1 MPYYKGLFDT
11 YGRDVDSPARR
22 RAAAGL
28 LSLRR
33 RLRKE
38 IPPRTVEETL
48 LLATWNIREFGR
60 NKMFG
65 PRLDES
71 IQYIAEII
79 NHFDLVAVQEV
90 KENLADLKKLIRVL
104 GDWWEYIVTDV
115 VAGSAGNTERIA
127 FLYDTRKVR
136 FDHVAGEVTL
146 PEEKGKYWQLARTP
160 FICTFRTGWR
170 RFSLCSVHIYYGES
184 KPLDK
189 RRLREIDRLSAF
201 LAEKNSRRQKDD
213 NGEPESIVLLGDFN
227 IFDTKDKTFQALEK
241 NNFTVPIVGKTNLG
255 DDKYFDQIAFHDPR
269 NLLWPRDRDLPI
281 KDVPRTGV
289 FRFLDCVFRDKD
301 LESYDPEMSETC
313 GAKYKNNQNKAGF
326 YKKWRTF
333 QMSDHCPLWVELRID
348 FSDPFIAVAGGLAAR
363 ARTSPKAKTK
373 TVKAAGTKLRSSR
386 GSGSSGKKASPLRK
400 SQPSARKS

>member
-11 YGRDVDSPARR
+11 YPRDVETPARK

-33 RLRKE
+33 KLRKE

-79 NHFDLVAVQEV
+79 NHFDLVAIQEV
-90 KENLADLKKLIRVL
+90 KENLGDLRKLIRVL

-115 VAGSAGNTERIA
+115 VAGGAGNTERIA

-160 FICTFRTGWR
+160 FLCTFRTGWR
-170 RFSLCSVHIYYGES
+170 RFALCSVHIYYGES

-189 RRLREIDRLSAF
+189 RRLKEIEKLSAF
-201 LAEKNSRRQKDD
+201 LAEKNERRQKDD
-213 NGEPESIVLLGDFN
+213 NGEPESIILLGDFN
-227 IFDTKDKTFQALEK
+227 IFDTNDKTFQALE
-241 NNFTVPIVGKTNLG
+241 NNDFTVPIVGKTNLG
-255 DDKYFDQIAFHDPR
+255 EDKYFDQIAFHDPR
-269 NLLWPRDRDLPI
+269 NLLWPKVRDVPI
-281 KDVPRTGV
+281 KNVPRTGV
-289 FRFLDCVFRDKD
+289 FRFLQCVFRDQD
-301 LESYDPEMSETC
+301 LKSYDPEMFQTC
-313 GAKYKNNQNKAGF
+313 GAKYKNNKNKEAF

-333 QMSDHCPLWVELRID
+333 QISDHCPLWVELRID
-348 FSDPFIAVAGGLAAR
+348 FSDPFIAVAGGLARR
-363 ARTSPKAKTK
+363 AATSAKAETK
-373 TVKAAGTKLRSSR
+373 TVKPAKKKSSR
-386 GSGSSGKKASPLRK
+386 KAAKAGKKTSKRK
-400 SQPSARKS
+400 R

>member
-11 YGRDVDSPARR
+11 FPKGVDSPARK

-38 IPPRTVEETL
+38 VPPRTVEETL

-65 PRLDES
+65 ARLDES

-90 KENLADLKKLIRVL
+90 KENLGDLKKLIRVL
-104 GDWWEYIVTDV
+104 GDWWEYIVTDM

-146 PEEKGKYWQLARTP
+146 PEEKGNYWQLARTP
-160 FICTFRTGWR
+160 FLCTFRTGWR

-189 RRLREIDRLSAF
+189 RRLQEIDKLSAF
-201 LAEKNSRRQKDD
+201 LADKNSKRQKDD
-213 NGEPESIVLLGDFN
+213 NGEPETIILLGDFN
-227 IFDTKDKTFQALEK
+227 IFDTEDKTFQALKK
-241 NNFTVPIVGKTNLG
+241 NKFTVPIVGKTNLG
-255 DDKYFDQIAFHDPR
+255 EDKYFDQIAFHDPR
-269 NLLWPRDRDLPI
+269 NLLWPKERDVPI
-281 KDVPRTGV
+281 KDVPRTGI
-289 FRFLDCVFRDKD
+289 FRFLPSVFRDQD
-301 LESYDPEMSETC
+301 LESYDPEMLATC
-313 GAKYKNNQNKAGF
+313 GAKYKNNKNKKGF
-326 YKKWRTF
+326 YNKWRTF

-348 FSDPFIAVAGGLAAR
+348 FSDRFIPVAGGLVVRKTDA
-363 ARTSPKAKTK
+363 KAPTK
-373 TVKAAGTKLRSSR
+373 TVKPA
-386 GSGSSGKKASPLRK
+386 KKK
-400 SQPSARKS
+400 

>member
-11 YGRDVDSPARR
+11 YPRDVESDARK

-33 RLRKE
+33 KMRKE

-60 NKMFG
+60 NAMFG

-115 VAGSAGNTERIA
+115 VAGRAGNTERIA

-170 RFSLCSVHIYYGES
+170 RFSLVSVHIYYGVS
-184 KPLDK
+184 KAIDK
-189 RRLREIDRLSAF
+189 RRLQEIEKLSAF
-201 LAEKNSRRQKDD
+201 LADKNTRRQKDD
-213 NGEPESIVLLGDFN
+213 NGEPESIILLGDFN
-227 IFDTKDKTFQALEK
+227 IFDTKDKTFQALTT
-241 NNFTVPIVGKTNLG
+241 NDFTVPIIGKSNLG
-255 DDKYFDQIAFHDPR
+255 ADKNFDQIAFHDPR
-269 NLLWPRDRDLPI
+269 NLLWPKQRDVPI
-281 KDVPRTGV
+281 KNVPRSGV
-289 FRFLDCVFRDKD
+289 FHYLDCVFRDQDVKA
-301 LESYDPEMSETC
+301 YDREMFETN
-313 GAKYKNNQNKAGF
+313 GAKYKNNKNKEGF

-333 QMSDHCPLWVELRID
+333 QMSDHFPLWVELRID
-348 FSDPFIAVAGGLAAR
+348 FSDPFIAVAGGLAIKKPL
-363 ARTSPKAKTK
+363 TNTKTK
-373 TVKAAGTKLRSSR
+373 PKKAAKKKPAKKRPTK
-386 GSGSSGKKASPLRK
+386 KKATK
-400 SQPSARKS
+400 K

>member
-11 YGRDVDSPARR
+11 YPRDVDSPAKR

-90 KENLADLKKLIRVL
+90 KDNLGDLKKLIKVL

-127 FLYDTRKVR
+127 YLYDTRKVR

-170 RFSLCSVHIYYGES
+170 RFALVSVHIYYGES
-184 KPLDK
+184 KPLDE
-189 RRLREIDRLSAF
+189 RRLKEIEKLSAF
-201 LAEKNSRRQKDD
+201 LADKNTRRQKDD
-213 NGEPESIVLLGDFN
+213 NGEPESIILLGDFN
-227 IFDTKDKTFQALEK
+227 IFDTKDKTFQALE
-241 NNFTVPIVGKTNLG
+241 NNDFTVPIVGKTNLG

-269 NLLWPRDRDLPI
+269 NLLWPKKRDLPI
-281 KDVPRTGV
+281 KNVPRTGV
-289 FRFLDCVFRDKD
+289 FRFLECVFRDKD
-301 LESYDPEMSETC
+301 LESYDADMLETC
-313 GAKYKNNQNKAGF
+313 PDKYPKNENKEKF
-326 YKKWRTF
+326 YRNWRTF

-348 FSDPFIAVAGGLAAR
+348 FSDPFIAVAGGLARR
-363 ARTSPKAKTK
+363 AAATAKAETK
-373 TVKAAGTKLRSSR
+373 TVKPAKKKPSSAKA
-386 GSGSSGKKASPLRK
+386 GKKTTKKTTKKTSK
-400 SQPSARKS
+400 K

>member
-11 YGRDVDSPARR
+11 YPRNVESDARK

-90 KENLADLKKLIRVL
+90 KENLADLKKLLRVL

-115 VAGSAGNTERIA
+115 VSGSAGNTERIA
-127 FLYDTRKVR
+127 YLYDTRKVR

-146 PEEKGKYWQLARTP
+146 PEKNGKYWQLARTP
-160 FICTFRTGWR
+160 FLCTFRTGWR
-170 RFSLCSVHIYYGES
+170 RFSLCSVHIYYGEG

-189 RRLREIDRLSAF
+189 RRLQEIDKLSAF

-213 NGEPESIVLLGDFN
+213 NGEPESIILLGDFN
-227 IFDTKDKTFQALEK
+227 IFDTKDKTFQALE
-241 NNFTVPIVGKTNLG
+241 NNDFTVPIVGKTNLG
-255 DDKYFDQIAFHDPR
+255 EDKYFDQIAFHDPR
-269 NLLWPRDRDLPI
+269 NLLWPRDRDVPI

-289 FRFLDCVFRDKD
+289 FRFLQCVFRDQD
-301 LESYDPEMSETC
+301 LASYDKEMFETC
-313 GAKYKNNQNKAGF
+313 GAKYKSNKNKEGF

-348 FSDPFIAVAGGLAAR
+348 FSDPFIAVAGGLAHR
-363 ARTSPKAKTK
+363 ASNGAKAKTK
-373 TVKAAGTKLRSSR
+373 TVKSAKKRAAHQTTKVS
-386 GSGSSGKKASPLRK
+386 KKTSIAIK
-400 SQPSARKS
+400 

>member
-1 MPYYKGLFDT
+1 M
-11 YGRDVDSPARR
+11 
-22 RAAAGL
+22 
-28 LSLRR
+28 
-33 RLRKE
+33 RKE

-65 PRLDES
+65 SRLDES

-90 KENLADLKKLIRVL
+90 KENLADLKKLIKVL

-127 FLYDTRKVR
+127 YLYDTRKVR

-170 RFSLCSVHIYYGES
+170 RFALVSVHIYYGES
-184 KPLDK
+184 KPLDE
-189 RRLREIDRLSAF
+189 RRLKEIEKLSAF
-201 LAEKNSRRQKDD
+201 LSDKNIKRQKDD
-213 NGEPESIVLLGDFN
+213 NGEPESIILLGDFN
-227 IFDTKDKTFQALEK
+227 IFDTKDKTFQALE
-241 NNFTVPIVGKTNLG
+241 NNDFTVPIVGKTNLG

-269 NLLWPRDRDLPI
+269 NLLWPKKRDLPI
-281 KDVPRTGV
+281 KNVPRTGV
-289 FRFLDCVFRDKD
+289 FRFLECVFRDKD
-301 LESYDPEMSETC
+301 LESYDAEMLETC
-313 GAKYKNNQNKAGF
+313 GDKYKNNENKEKF
-326 YKKWRTF
+326 YKNWRTF

-348 FSDPFIAVAGGLAAR
+348 FSDPFIAVAGGLARR
-363 ARTSPKAKTK
+363 AAASAKAETK
-373 TVKAAGTKLRSSR
+373 TVKPSKKKPATAKAGKKTR
-386 GSGSSGKKASPLRK
+386 KKASK
-400 SQPSARKS
+400 K